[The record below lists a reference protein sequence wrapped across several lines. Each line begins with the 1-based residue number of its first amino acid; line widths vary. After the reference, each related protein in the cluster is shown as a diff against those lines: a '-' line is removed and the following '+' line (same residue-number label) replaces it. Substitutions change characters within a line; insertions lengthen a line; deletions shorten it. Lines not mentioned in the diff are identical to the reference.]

1 MGGIPVVGAED
12 PGGRAVDPVVVDLRG
27 AGVRRSRAE
36 ADLVVAVRGV
46 VERVQERERERRA
59 GRGGPL
65 TGGSRALSRGVRLAA
80 IGEIEVALGFSAW
93 EAGLLVRAA
102 TAAEP
107 LAGMVDA
114 ALRAGETTWVQVR
127 WFYEKTASLED
138 DRRLLVAAALFGDDP
153 GLAAGDRLGPDGD
166 LHGRAW
172 SVPSFRAALDAEVTA
187 CRGSDVAAE
196 RAARARAYAARR
208 TWTRVHED
216 GMATLS
222 IRGPVASVL
231 AAGQRLERGARGV
244 RAAGDP
250 RTLGQLGVDVGLG
263 LLTYATVA
271 LHGCPDKQPDPAATD
286 AVSGH
291 PVSDDAVSDDAVSG
305 GESAGGVLFDEV
317 IAPQDMELLARVVNG
332 LPPVALQVVLPYST
346 MAGGFPICGRCSGP
360 LDAPEPRDT
369 GQQEA
374 VHNRPPGA
382 GQDSARRGPPGRSGR
397 GRVGEVL
404 GPNPFFV
411 SEGHARELALM
422 PGTTLHRLVVDPRD
436 GRLVERTIKGYRP
449 DADMRRQVVAA
460 DVYSRAPGA
469 RARTGEL
476 DHVTPY
482 GWAGG
487 PTSEVNLALLAKRPH
502 RYKTEGTWQVEI
514 GARRDLTFTT
524 LLGQVVRTRVHDY
537 RTYLRQVHPDDLEDR
552 RDLAGQLLQAALAD
566 RAGIQGRR
574 RGDGLTTEHTDPDT
588 GQTRPGPR
596 PDQPTIDDLLG
607 DEDA

>member
-1 MGGIPVVGAED
+1 M
-12 PGGRAVDPVVVDLRG
+12 
-27 AGVRRSRAE
+27 RRSRAE

-59 GRGGPL
+59 GRGEPL

-153 GLAAGDRLGPDGD
+153 GLAAGDRLGPEGD

-216 GMATLS
+216 GVATLS

-271 LHGCPDKQPDPAATD
+271 LHGCPDKQPDPATDAVSAD

-291 PVSDDAVSDDAVSG
+291 PVSGHPVSG
-305 GESAGGVLFDEV
+305 GESAGGVLFEEV

-346 MAGGFPICGRCSGP
+346 
-360 LDAPEPRDT
+360 RDT

-374 VHNRPPGA
+374 VHNRPHGA
-382 GQDSARRGPPGRSGR
+382 GQDCARRGPPGRSGR

-422 PGTTLHRLVVDPRD
+422 PGSTLHRLVVDPRD

-524 LLGQVVRTRVHDY
+524 LLGQVVTTRVHDY
-537 RTYLRQVHPDDLEDR
+537 RTYLRRVHPDDLEDR
-552 RDLAGQLLQAALAD
+552 RDLAGQLLQAALAE